1 MIQQGYAD
9 LLSSAPDLLH
19 RLFTALLIVL
29 AAIVLSRWLSK
40 AVRTAASRQAG
51 RENISLILSRLTRWS
66 IVILG
71 LTLAAEQ
78 IIPNV
83 TSLLAGLGIAGFTLG
98 FALQDVAKNFI
109 AGLLILLQR
118 PFEIGDV
125 VNVSGFTGTVLD
137 ISLRTT
143 DMRTADGL
151 FVTIPNGD
159 VFVSS
164 ITNYTRAPQRR
175 IEIQA
180 GVSYDAPPD
189 QVEQVALAAIREIT
203 GLLTH
208 PAPSV
213 VYSNLGD
220 AAVQVSIYY
229 WIDATRV
236 DYLEAKDE
244 GIKRI
249 MDAFDRQSIDMPY
262 PTMAIILSNDSVQG
276 DQSTTINS
284 G

>member
-9 LLSSAPDLLH
+9 LLALAPDVLNRIL
-19 RLFTALLIVL
+19 TALVIVV

-40 AVRTAASRQAG
+40 AVRAAAEREAH
-51 RENISLILSRLTRWS
+51 RENISLLLSRLTRWA
-66 IVILG
+66 ILVLG

-83 TSLLAGLGIAGFTLG
+83 TGLLAGLGIAGFTLG

-109 AGLLILLQR
+109 AGILILLQR
-118 PFEIGDV
+118 PFELGDV
-125 VNVSGFTGTVLD
+125 INVSGFTGTVLD

-143 DMRTADGL
+143 DIRTADGL

-164 ITNYTRAPQRR
+164 ITNFSRAPKRR

-180 GVSYDAPPD
+180 GVAYEADPELVERTALDAVQAVSGFLEQPQP
-189 QVEQVALAAIREIT
+189 QVIY
-203 GLLTH
+203 H
-208 PAPSV
+208 D
-213 VYSNLGD
+213 LGD
-220 AAVQVSIYY
+220 SAVQILVFF
-229 WIDATRV
+229 WV
-236 DYLEAKDE
+236 DTVQMDFLEARAQ

-249 MDAFDRQSIDMPY
+249 KAAFDEAGIDMPY
-262 PTMAIILSNDSVQG
+262 PTMAILTPGGSAPANQAE
-276 DQSTTINS
+276 TTPS

>member
-9 LLSSAPDLLH
+9 LLSSAPDLLN
-19 RLFTALLIVL
+19 RLVTALIIVF
-29 AAIVLSRWLSK
+29 AAIVLSRWTSK
-40 AVRTAASRQAG
+40 AVHRAAGRQED
-51 RENISLILSRLTRWS
+51 RENISLILSRLTRWA
-66 IVILG
+66 ILILG

-125 VNVSGFTGTVLD
+125 IEVSGFTGTVLD

-164 ITNYTRAPQRR
+164 ITNYSRAPRRR
-175 IEIQA
+175 IEIRA
-180 GVSYDAPPD
+180 DVDYAADPKK
-189 QVEQVALAAIREIT
+189 VEQVALAAIEVIP
-203 GLLTH
+203 GLLKD

-213 VYSNLGD
+213 IYNAMGD
-220 AAVQVSIYY
+220 SAVQVSIFF
-229 WIDATRV
+229 WV
-236 DYLEAKDE
+236 DISESGYLEARDQ
-244 GIKRI
+244 GVKRI
-249 MDAFDRQSIDMPY
+249 MAAFDRQGIDMPF
-262 PTMAIILSNDSVQG
+262 PTMAVRLSKDSPQT
-276 DQSTTINS
+276 D
-284 G
+284 

>member
-9 LLSSAPDLLH
+9 LLSSAPDFFNRLL
-19 RLFTALLIVL
+19 TALIIVL
-29 AAIVLSRWLSK
+29 AAIVLSRWLAK
-40 AVRTAASRQAG
+40 AVRTAAGRQEH
-51 RENISLILSRLTRWS
+51 RENISLILSRLTRWA
-66 IVILG
+66 ILVLG

-109 AGLLILLQR
+109 AGLLILLQQ
-118 PFEIGDV
+118 PFAIGDV
-125 VNVSGFTGTVLD
+125 IDVSGFTGTVLD

-175 IEIQA
+175 IEIQV
-180 GVSYDAPPD
+180 GVGYAADPGEVEKVAIDALQPIP
-189 QVEQVALAAIREIT
+189 
-203 GLLTH
+203 GLLSD

-213 VYSNLGD
+213 VYNNLGD
-220 AAVQVSIYY
+220 SAVKISIFY
-229 WIDATRV
+229 WIDASKV
-236 DYLEAKDE
+236 AYLEAKDQ
-244 GIKRI
+244 GIKQI
-249 MDAFDRQSIDMPY
+249 MAAFDRHGIDMPF
-262 PTMAIILSNDSVQG
+262 PTMAVIMPDKSSQA
-276 DQSTTINS
+276 T
-284 G
+284 

>member
-9 LLSSAPDLLH
+9 LLASLPDLAA
-19 RLFTALLIVL
+19 RLITAVIIVL

-40 AVRTAASRQAG
+40 AVRTATASQEQ
-51 RENISLILSRLTRWS
+51 RENISLILSRLTRWA
-66 IVILG
+66 ILVLG

-78 IIPNV
+78 VIPNV

-118 PFEIGDV
+118 PFEIGDAV
-125 VNVSGFTGTVLD
+125 SVSGFTGTVLD

-143 DMRTADGL
+143 DIRTVDGL

-159 VFVSS
+159 VFVSP
-164 ITNYTRAPQRR
+164 ITNYTRAPRRR
-175 IEIQA
+175 IELQA
-180 GVSYDAPPD
+180 GVSYTARPAD
-189 QVEQVALAAIREIT
+189 VERVALAAIQPIPGVLQE
-203 GLLTH
+203 

-213 VYSNLGD
+213 VYSDLGES
-220 AAVQVSIYY
+220 AAQVSIFY
-229 WIDATRV
+229 WADMRQTEYQAAR
-236 DYLEAKDE
+236 DE

-249 MDAFDRQSIDMPY
+249 LAAFAREGIDMPP
-262 PTMAIILSNDSVQG
+262 PTMAVLLPES
-276 DQSTTINS
+276 ST
-284 G
+284 GAG

>member
-9 LLSSAPDLLH
+9 LVSSMPDLLS
-19 RLFTALLIVL
+19 RLVTALIILVV
-29 AAIVLSRWLSK
+29 AVMLSRWLSR
-40 AVRTAASRQAG
+40 AVRTAAGRQEH
-51 RENISLILSRLTRWS
+51 RENISLILSRLTRWA
-66 IVILG
+66 ILVLG

-125 VNVSGFTGTVLD
+125 INVSGFTGTVLD

-143 DMRTADGL
+143 DLRTADGL

-175 IEIQA
+175 IEIEA
-180 GVSYDAPPD
+180 GVAYGAKPEE
-189 QVEQVALAAIREIT
+189 VERVALDAIAAVP
-203 GLLTH
+203 GFLAN
-208 PAPSV
+208 PAPGVIYTKFGAS
-213 VYSNLGD
+213 
-220 AAVQVSIYY
+220 AVQVSILY
-229 WIDATRV
+229 WV
-236 DYLEAKDE
+236 DLAKTDYAVARDQ
-244 GIKRI
+244 GIRRI
-249 MDAFDRQSIDMPY
+249 MAAFDRQGIDMPY
-262 PTMAIILSNDSVQG
+262 PTMSVVVPNQNP
-276 DQSTTINS
+276 QES
-284 G
+284 

>member
-9 LLSSAPDLLH
+9 LVSSMPDLLS
-19 RLFTALLIVL
+19 RLVTALIILVV
-29 AAIVLSRWLSK
+29 AVMLSRWLSR
-40 AVRTAASRQAG
+40 AVRTAAGRQEH
-51 RENISLILSRLTRWS
+51 RENISLILSRLTRWA
-66 IVILG
+66 ILVLG

-125 VNVSGFTGTVLD
+125 INVSGFTGTVLD

-143 DMRTADGL
+143 DLRTADGL

-175 IEIQA
+175 IEIEA
-180 GVSYDAPPD
+180 GVAYGARPEE
-189 QVEQVALAAIREIT
+189 VERVALEAIAAVP
-203 GLLTH
+203 GFLAN
-208 PAPSV
+208 PAPGVIYTKFGAS
-213 VYSNLGD
+213 
-220 AAVQVSIYY
+220 AVQVSILY
-229 WIDATRV
+229 WV
-236 DYLEAKDE
+236 DLAKTDYAVARDQ
-244 GIKRI
+244 GIRRI
-249 MDAFDRQSIDMPY
+249 MAAFDRQGIDMPY
-262 PTMAIILSNDSVQG
+262 PTMAVVVPNQNPQES
-276 DQSTTINS
+276 
-284 G
+284 

>member
-9 LLSSAPDLLH
+9 LVSSMPDLLS
-19 RLFTALLIVL
+19 RLVTALIILVV
-29 AAIVLSRWLSK
+29 AVMLSRWLSR
-40 AVRTAASRQAG
+40 AVRTAAGRQEH
-51 RENISLILSRLTRWS
+51 RENISLILSRLTRWA
-66 IVILG
+66 ILVLG

-125 VNVSGFTGTVLD
+125 INVSGFTGTVLD

-143 DMRTADGL
+143 DLRTADGL

-175 IEIQA
+175 IEIEA
-180 GVSYDAPPD
+180 GVAYGAKPEE
-189 QVEQVALAAIREIT
+189 VERVALDAIAAVP
-203 GLLTH
+203 GFLAN
-208 PAPSV
+208 PAPGVIYTKFGAS
-213 VYSNLGD
+213 
-220 AAVQVSIYY
+220 AVQVSILY
-229 WIDATRV
+229 WV
-236 DYLEAKDE
+236 DLAKTDYAVARDQ
-244 GIKRI
+244 GIRRI
-249 MDAFDRQSIDMPY
+249 MAAFDRQGIDMPY
-262 PTMAIILSNDSVQG
+262 PTMAVVVPNQNPQES
-276 DQSTTINS
+276 
-284 G
+284 

>member
-9 LLSSAPDLLH
+9 LLSSAPDLLN
-19 RLFTALLIVL
+19 RLLTALLIVL
-29 AAIVLSRWLSK
+29 VAILLSRWLSK
-40 AVRTAASRQAG
+40 AVRTAADRQEG

-66 IVILG
+66 ILILG

-118 PFEIGDV
+118 PFEIGDA

-143 DMRTADGL
+143 DLRTTDGL

-180 GVSYDAPPD
+180 GVAYEADPD
-189 QVEQVALAAIREIT
+189 EVERVALAAIRDIS
-203 GLLTH
+203 GVIAD

-213 VYSNLGD
+213 VYSQLGD
-220 AAVQVSIYY
+220 SAVQISIFY
-229 WIDATRV
+229 WIDATKT
-236 DYLEAKDE
+236 DYLQAKDQ

-249 MDAFDRQSIDMPY
+249 MAAFDDQGIDMPF
-262 PTMAIILSNDSVQG
+262 PTMAVLLPKDG
-276 DQSTTINS
+276 QSTS
-284 G
+284 

>member
-1 MIQQGYAD
+1 MIQPAIAD
-9 LLSSAPDLLH
+9 LLSSAPDLIN
-19 RLFTALLIVL
+19 RLLTALLIVL

-40 AVRTAASRQAG
+40 AVRTAAGRQEH
-51 RENISLILSRLTRWS
+51 RENISLILSRLTRWV
-66 IVILG
+66 ILILG

-125 VNVSGFTGTVLD
+125 INVSGFTGTVLD

-164 ITNYTRAPQRR
+164 ITNYTQAPRRR
-175 IEIQA
+175 IEIPV
-180 GVSYDAPPD
+180 GVGYDAEPD
-189 QVEQVALAAIREIT
+189 QVEQVALEAIQAVP
-203 GLLTH
+203 GLLAN

-213 VYSNLGD
+213 IYSNLGD
-220 AAVQVSIYY
+220 AAVQISIYY
-229 WIDATRV
+229 WIDASTTE
-236 DYLEAKDE
+236 YLLAKDQ

-249 MDAFDRQSIDMPY
+249 MAAFDQHGIDMPF
-262 PTMAIILSNDSVQG
+262 PTMAVVMPNDRPQA
-276 DQSTTINS
+276 T
-284 G
+284 

>member
-9 LLSSAPDLLH
+9 LVSSMPDLLS
-19 RLFTALLIVL
+19 RLVTALIILVV
-29 AAIVLSRWLSK
+29 AVMLSRWLSR
-40 AVRTAASRQAG
+40 AVRTAAGRQEH
-51 RENISLILSRLTRWS
+51 RENISLILSRLTRWA
-66 IVILG
+66 ILVLG

-125 VNVSGFTGTVLD
+125 INVSGFTGTVLD

-143 DMRTADGL
+143 DLRTADGL

-175 IEIQA
+175 IEIEA
-180 GVSYDAPPD
+180 GVAYGAKPEE
-189 QVEQVALAAIREIT
+189 VERVALEAIAAVP
-203 GLLTH
+203 GFLAN
-208 PAPSV
+208 PAPGVIYTKFGAS
-213 VYSNLGD
+213 
-220 AAVQVSIYY
+220 AVQVSILY
-229 WIDATRV
+229 WV
-236 DYLEAKDE
+236 DLAKTDYAVARDQ
-244 GIKRI
+244 GIRRI
-249 MDAFDRQSIDMPY
+249 MAAFDRQGIDMPY
-262 PTMAIILSNDSVQG
+262 PTMSVVVPNQNP
-276 DQSTTINS
+276 QES
-284 G
+284 

>member
-1 MIQQGYAD
+1 MIQPAIAD
-9 LLSSAPDLLH
+9 LLSSAPDLIN
-19 RLFTALLIVL
+19 RLLTALLIVL
-29 AAIVLSRWLSK
+29 AAIILSRWLSK
-40 AVRTAASRQAG
+40 AVRTAAGRQEH
-51 RENISLILSRLTRWS
+51 RENISLILSRLTRWA
-66 IVILG
+66 ILVLG

-118 PFEIGDV
+118 PFEIGDMV
-125 VNVSGFTGTVLD
+125 TVSGFTGTILD

-164 ITNYTRAPQRR
+164 ITNYSQAPQRR
-175 IEIQA
+175 IEISV
-180 GVSYDAPPD
+180 GVGYDADPS
-189 QVEQVALAAIREIT
+189 QVERVALDAIQT
-203 GLLTH
+203 VPGLLAD

-213 VYSNLGD
+213 IYNNLGD
-220 AAVQVSIYY
+220 SAVQISIYY
-229 WIDATRV
+229 WIDASTTE
-236 DYLEAKDE
+236 YLRAKDE
-244 GIKRI
+244 GVKRI
-249 MDAFDRQSIDMPY
+249 MAAFDQHGIDMPF
-262 PTMAIILSNDSVQG
+262 PTMAVVLPNDRL
-276 DQSTTINS
+276 QST
-284 G
+284 

>member
-9 LLSSAPDLLH
+9 LLSSAPDLLT
-19 RLFTALLIVL
+19 RLLTALLIVL

-40 AVRTAASRQAG
+40 AVRTAAGRQED

-66 IVILG
+66 ILILG

-143 DMRTADGL
+143 DIRTVDGL

-164 ITNYTRAPQRR
+164 ITNYTRAPKRR

-180 GVSYDAPPD
+180 GVSYDARPEKVK
-189 QVEQVALAAIREIT
+189 QIALEAIKEVT
-203 GLLTH
+203 GLLDT
-208 PAPSV
+208 PAPQV
-213 VYSNLGD
+213 VYNNLGD
-220 AAVQVSIYY
+220 SAVEISVYY
-229 WIDATRV
+229 WV
-236 DYLEAKDE
+236 DMLKFDFTEARDE
-244 GIKRI
+244 GVRAIKA
-249 MDAFDRQSIDMPY
+249 AFEQQGIDMPY
-262 PTMAIILSNDSVQG
+262 PTMAVLLPKDGPPES
-276 DQSTTINS
+276 
-284 G
+284 

>member
-1 MIQQGYAD
+1 MIRQGYAD
-9 LLSSAPDLLH
+9 LLASAPDLINRFL
-19 RLFTALLIVL
+19 
-29 AAIVLSRWLSK
+29 LSRWLST
-40 AVRTAASRQAG
+40 AVRPAAGRQEH
-51 RENISLILSRLTRWS
+51 RENISLILSRLTRWA
-66 IVILG
+66 ILVLG

-125 VNVSGFTGTVLD
+125 IQVSGFTGTVLD

-151 FVTIPNGD
+151 LVTIPNGD

-180 GVSYDAPPD
+180 GV
-189 QVEQVALAAIREIT
+189 
-203 GLLTH
+203 
-208 PAPSV
+208 
-213 VYSNLGD
+213 
-220 AAVQVSIYY
+220 
-229 WIDATRV
+229 
-236 DYLEAKDE
+236 
-244 GIKRI
+244 
-249 MDAFDRQSIDMPY
+249 
-262 PTMAIILSNDSVQG
+262 
-276 DQSTTINS
+276 
-284 G
+284 